1 MPGMS
6 KGFHFW
12 QPAPRLNNGPWL
24 AGIRDKKQVPVT
36 LKKQW
41 KEKRGEGGESW
52 TMTALGQTADR
63 KSTCC
68 QDLRHM
74 SETCA

>member
-12 QPAPRLNNGPWL
+12 QPAPKLNDASM
-24 AGIRDKKQVPVT
+24 AGITLQPSHEPPHTRDKKQAHIT

-41 KEKRGEGGESW
+41 KEKRGKGGKGYM
-52 TMTALGQTADR
+52 TTALGHTG
-63 KSTCC
+63 
-68 QDLRHM
+68 
-74 SETCA
+74 